1 MGVRPLLFFATLAA
15 GGGHVATARALA
27 QAVERHYPGRF
38 TLVVSDYMSEL
49 GFHAEDER
57 HKALWRWM
65 LAHPWSARWGQ
76 RLMDRLPTL
85 TNRLHR
91 RTLDAVARA
100 AADHLSTLRPALVV
114 ANHGWLT
121 VALTRAQRRYG
132 LRARVLTFATEPLD
146 ASALWAERDA
156 ERFAV
161 PSMGALGDLVRFG
174 VPETHI
180 DLVGYPIQDAFLHPP
195 SQAQARRAL
204 GLSDHLTCL
213 VSLGGE
219 GVGRDAQRV
228 VETLATHP
236 VAPQV
241 VVVAGRNRTL
251 RQLLETRGGVHVFGF
266 VDTMAELVAAAD
278 IVVGKAGPAS
288 VMEALAVGRP
298 LLLTAYA
305 GLNEQKLVR
314 FVRAKGLGD
323 FAPTPERL
331 QEALTRYAQRGARER
346 VFAESRRLGFGEMT
360 RQLAHYLVAAA
371 TRGFPTRPVRERGL
385 K

>member
-1 MGVRPLLFFATLAA
+1 MKPTLFFATLAA

-38 TLVVSDYMSEL
+38 ACTVSDYMSFL

-65 LAHPWSARWGQ
+65 LQHPWSARWGQ
-76 RLMDRLPTL
+76 RLTDRVPTL

-100 AADHLSTLRPALVV
+100 AAEHLGALRPALVV

-132 LRARVLTFATEPLD
+132 LSARVLTFATEPLD
-146 ASALWAERDA
+146 ASALWAEPEA
-156 ERFAV
+156 ERFVV
-161 PSMGALGDLVRFG
+161 PSRGALRDLTRFG
-174 VPETHI
+174 VPEAKI
-180 DLVGYPIQDAFLHPP
+180 DLIGYPVQDAFLHPP
-195 SQAQARRAL
+195 AQVQARRAL
-204 GLSDHLTCL
+204 GLEDRFTCL

-219 GVGRDAQRV
+219 GVGGDAQRV
-228 VETLATHP
+228 VEALQKHP

-241 VVVAGRNRTL
+241 VAVAGRNEALR
-251 RQLLETRGGVHVFGF
+251 RQLGALAGVHAFGF
-266 VDTMAELVAAAD
+266 VEAMAEPIAAAD
-278 IVVGKAGPAS
+278 VVVGKAGPAS
-288 VMEALAVGRP
+288 VLEALAVGRP

-314 FVRAKGLGD
+314 FVEAKGLGQY
-323 FAPTPERL
+323 APTPGRL
-331 QEALTRYAQRGARER
+331 GAALGHYTQPSARTQVGA
-346 VFAESRRLGFGEMT
+346 ASRRLGLGDMT
-360 RQLAHYLVAAA
+360 RDLAHYVVRAA
-371 TRGFPTRPVRERGL
+371 TRGFPTAPVRAPGL
-385 K
+385 E